1 MTDPKDIG
9 IVIRKAIIGDVPV
22 MAELINDF
30 ASQGQMLPRS
40 HHNLYQ
46 SIRDFYVATS
56 QGAVVGCGALQ
67 VIWSDLAEVR
77 SLAVDKARQGR
88 GAGQLILESLLNEAR
103 DLGLPRIFALTYQQ
117 PFFERMGFQVVP
129 RESLPHKIWADC
141 LDCPKFTNCDETAMM
156 VDLGMK
162 EEKREG

>member
-9 IVIRKAIIGDVPV
+9 IVIRTAIVGDVPV

-46 SIRDFYVATS
+46 CIRAFYVATS

-117 PFFERMGFQVVP
+117 PFFQRMGFQVVP

-141 LDCPKFTNCDETAMM
+141 LDCPKFTKCDETAMM